1 MTIRQLILED
11 LRAESGLPM
20 SERCDHGRKA
30 YERCP
35 FCDPLPSTRQTRA
48 AAEAEIAPS
57 AANLREKVLD
67 CIRLHPLGITDE
79 KIAELT
85 KLNPNTARPRRL
97 ELEKA
102 GRIVASGTAKT
113 RSGRKAVTWVAA

>member
-1 MTIRQLILED
+1 MTLFET
-11 LRAESGLPM
+11 PM
-20 SERCDHGRKA
+20 SDLCQHGRKG

-35 FCDPLPSTRQTRA
+35 FCDPLPSTQQTRR
-48 AAEAEIAPS
+48 EAEEAIQPS

-67 CIRLHPLGITDE
+67 CIKLHPQGITDE
-79 KIAELT
+79 KIAELL
-85 KLNPNTARPRRL
+85 KMNPSTQRPRRL

-102 GRIVASGTAKT
+102 GRIVAAGTGKT